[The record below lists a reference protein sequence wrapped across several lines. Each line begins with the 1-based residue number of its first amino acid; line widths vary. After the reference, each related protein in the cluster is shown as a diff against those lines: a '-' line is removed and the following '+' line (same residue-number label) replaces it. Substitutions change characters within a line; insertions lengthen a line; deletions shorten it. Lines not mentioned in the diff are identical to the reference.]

1 MRIIAVQDYEELSK
15 KAANIIAA
23 QVILNPHSVLGLA
36 TGSTPVGTYQEL
48 IRQYKQG
55 ILDFSK
61 VTTIN
66 LDEYESLSGKHS
78 QSYRFFMNQNLFDH
92 INIQKEHTF
101 VPNGL
106 AMDNQKECERYE
118 ALITQ
123 LGGSHLQLLG
133 IGSNGHIGFNEPGES
148 FIGPT
153 HLVAL
158 SKQTRNSNS
167 RFFNSLN
174 EVPTHAIT
182 MGMRGIMF
190 SSKILLLASGTNKAE
205 ALLHAIHGPITPQV
219 PASLLQLH
227 KDVTIIADKDALSE
241 LHKYLHI

>member
-133 IGSNGHIGFNEPGES
+133 IGSNGHIGF
-148 FIGPT
+148 
-153 HLVAL
+153 
-158 SKQTRNSNS
+158 K
-167 RFFNSLN
+167 
-174 EVPTHAIT
+174 
-182 MGMRGIMF
+182 
-190 SSKILLLASGTNKAE
+190 
-205 ALLHAIHGPITPQV
+205 
-219 PASLLQLH
+219 
-227 KDVTIIADKDALSE
+227 
-241 LHKYLHI
+241 